1 MRTIIG
7 SEWPN
12 TSESKTCCTH
22 IRKTQNEGM
31 ADKDQTISY
40 ASSGISCVGRNET
53 NPSSPVTAATQLAN
67 LQGNVNTFAKKSIIN
82 HDGPLIPRHSAKP
95 SRAPSHSPA
104 RRKCARSSCDSRWK
118 SNSCCLQME
127 IKVSDFFPKRN
138 VTKSGRETKT
148 INKRKRHT
156 RTVPQGFCAQS
167 RTAARRATP
176 KAVSRQCRATE
187 DKTRAGICDV
197 TPHPKKGVPLGF
209 S

>member
-1 MRTIIG
+1 MRWKKRNKPIISG
-7 SEWPN
+7 HSSN
-12 TSESKTCCTH
+12 TTSQLERQCQH
-22 IRKTQNEGM
+22 I
-31 ADKDQTISY
+31 
-40 ASSGISCVGRNET
+40 C
-53 NPSSPVTAATQLAN
+53 
-67 LQGNVNTFAKKSIIN
+67 KKSIIN